1 MERIVKTIDPTVSR
15 SVSNAIER
23 MNEVVIDTMLAC
35 AKSGDPLAPKLL
47 GVSKEVL
54 DEIRMVSKA
63 DFMSVS
69 RTGSFSLVKLRFES
83 AAVWRH
89 LRASGFSKST
99 VLSELL
105 KEPGFV
111 EDL

>member
-1 MERIVKTIDPTVSR
+1 MERNIKTIDPSVSR

-23 MNEVVIDTMLAC
+23 MNEVVIDTMIAC
-35 AKSGDPLAPKLL
+35 AKSGDPLATKLL
-47 GVSKEVL
+47 GFSKEVL
-54 DEIRMVSKA
+54 DEIRKVAKS

-69 RTGSFSLVKLRFES
+69 RTGSFSLVKLRFDS
-83 AAVWRH
+83 VTVWRN
-89 LRASGFSKST
+89 LRASGFSKSS

-105 KEPGFV
+105 NEPGFG